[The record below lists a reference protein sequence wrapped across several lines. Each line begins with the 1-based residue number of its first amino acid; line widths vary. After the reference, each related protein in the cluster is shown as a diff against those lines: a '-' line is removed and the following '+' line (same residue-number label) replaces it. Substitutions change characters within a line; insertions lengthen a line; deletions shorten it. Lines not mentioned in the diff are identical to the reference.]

1 MHEYKKLLGVVLM
14 GIGTAM
20 VCGALALLV
29 YNRQQDARAGQAAE
43 TALPQ
48 LAEQL
53 SAAQPASEA
62 VYDNEMSVAL
72 IDGYEY
78 IGIISIPALEL
89 ELPVLADWDDARMKT
104 APCRYSGSV
113 RGNDLV
119 ICGHN
124 YTRHFGN
131 LKKLSTGDS
140 VYLSDMDGETVEYQ
154 VMGVEVLEPTAI
166 AQMTESGYDLT
177 LFTCTYSGTARVTV
191 RCSRAQ

>member
-1 MHEYKKLLGVVLM
+1 MNTKKLLGVVLM

>member
-1 MHEYKKLLGVVLM
+1 MNTKKLLGAVLM

-78 IGIISIPALEL
+78 IGIISIPTLEL